1 MNIKNCFNDC
11 KKCILI
17 FLAFI
22 AVFVF
27 AMSTGENFAHFE
39 NEAVFIALV
48 GILGLIGIYYSYKHE
63 MELHKVALV
72 FILVFGL
79 LMVFFTPPLSFP
91 DEAAHFTR
99 AELMTEGYLYP
110 EFSDNGILV
119 DNYYFVF
126 QDSYH
131 GVTILSPENQYNN
144 PIDGDKDY
152 YGWTTSSPFY
162 SYLLSALGILI
173 AKLLNLTAIWA
184 LYLSRMAN
192 LIFYGAVAYFMIK
205 IIPKFKLP
213 LLVIATMPLCISQVS
228 SISYDAF
235 ILTFT
240 MIIITYF
247 IKMYCGEIHE
257 KNLAIFI
264 ISLILISLIKPPYIM
279 LGFLLLIV
287 PFDDKRLK
295 KYGLIAVLLAAVVII
310 LSSSSFFMS
319 LFTASTVTSQNPSVP
334 QNVSSSGQ
342 ISFIL
347 SNPSIILSLIRNT
360 LFSIPNLFVLKS
372 NFFHYT
378 GYKGIKLVNLIYVLF
393 FIGFSLFYKL
403 DIELEKKE
411 RAILALIFLITYF
424 GIYAIFYITWSPV
437 GSATVLGVQA
447 RYFIPVIALLPL
459 IINLKNKK
467 IENKEIYIFTFII
480 ICLTGLFLLPI
491 THFY

>member
-1 MNIKNCFNDC
+1 MDIKNCFNDY
-11 KKCILI
+11 KKCMLI

-22 AVFVF
+22 IIFVL
-27 AMSTGENFAHFE
+27 AMSTAENFAHFE
-39 NEAVFIALV
+39 NEAVFIGLATV
-48 GILGLIGIYYSYKHE
+48 LGLIGIYYSYKHE

-110 EFSDNGILV
+110 EFSDNGIYV

-131 GVTILSPENQYNN
+131 GVTILSPENQYND
-144 PIDGDKDY
+144 PIDADKGY

-184 LYLSRMAN
+184 MYLSRMAN

-205 IIPKFKLP
+205 IIPKYKLP

-228 SISYDAF
+228 SVSYDAF

-240 MIIITYF
+240 LAILTYF
-247 IKMYCGEIHE
+247 IKMYCGEVNG
-257 KNLAIFI
+257 KNLAIFF
-264 ISLILISLIKPPYIM
+264 ISLILISLIKPPYVM
-279 LGFLLLIV
+279 LGFLLLVV
-287 PFDDKRLK
+287 PFEDEKLK
-295 KYGLIAVLLAAVVII
+295 KISLIAVLLAAAAIM
-310 LSSSSFFMS
+310 LSESSFFTS
-319 LFTASTVTSQNPSVP
+319 LFTQSAVTSHNPSVP
-334 QNVSSSGQ
+334 ANVSSSGQ

-347 SNPSIILSLIRNT
+347 SNPAIILALIKNT
-360 LFSIPNLFVLKS
+360 LFSVPNLFVLKS

-403 DIELEKKE
+403 DIELEKKK
-411 RAILALIFLITYF
+411 RLILALIFLITYF

-437 GSATVLGVQA
+437 GSLTILGVQA

>member
-1 MNIKNCFNDC
+1 MNVNNYFNDYT
-11 KKCILI
+11 KCMII
-17 FLAFI
+17 FLVFI

-27 AMSTGENFAHFE
+27 AMFTEENFAHFE
-39 NEAVFIALV
+39 NEVIFIGLSV
-48 GILGLIGIYYSYKHE
+48 ILGLTGIYYSYKRE
-63 MELHKVALV
+63 MELHKVALIL
-72 FILVFGL
+72 ILVFGL

-91 DEAAHFTR
+91 DEAAHFSR

-110 EFSDNGILV
+110 EYSENGISIN
-119 DNYYFVF
+119 NYYFVF

-144 PIDGDKDY
+144 PINDNKGY
-152 YGWTTSSPFY
+152 CEWTTSSPFY

-184 LYLSRMAN
+184 LYLSRIAN

-228 SISYDAF
+228 SVSYDAF

-240 MIIITYF
+240 LVILTYF
-247 IKMYCGEIHE
+247 IKMYCGEVTS
-257 KNLAIFI
+257 KNLAIFF
-264 ISLILISLIKPPYIM
+264 ISIILISLIKPPYIM
-279 LGFLLLIV
+279 LGFLLLVV
-287 PFDDKRLK
+287 PFEDEKLK
-295 KYGLIAVLLAAVVII
+295 KYTLIAMLALFVLI
-310 LSSSSFFMS
+310 LLNSSSFFTS
-319 LFTASTVTSQNPSVP
+319 LFTTTAVTSSNPSVP
-334 QNVSSSGQ
+334 ANVSSSGQ

-347 SNPSIILSLIRNT
+347 SNPLIILTLIKNT
-360 LFSIPNLFVLKS
+360 LFSVPSLFVLKS

-378 GYKGIKLVNLIYVLF
+378 GYKGIKLINLLYVLF

-403 DIELEKKE
+403 DVELEKKE
-411 RAILALIFLITYF
+411 RLILAAIFLITYF

-437 GSATVLGVQA
+437 GTALILGVQA
-447 RYFIPVIALLPL
+447 RYFIPVITLLPL
-459 IINLKNKK
+459 IINLKNRK

-480 ICLTGLFLLPI
+480 ICLTGLFMLPI